1 MNIED
6 SWKKLH
12 EIREII
18 LPENQKHREQK
29 H

>member
-1 MNIED
+1 MDIED
-6 SWKKLH
+6 SLEKRH